1 MSNVNNVS
9 KERNIKLI
17 ALDLDGTT
25 LKNDKEISKRTVDA
39 LEAAHDKGVHVVI
52 ATGRGFK
59 SVPDN
64 VKSVKGI
71 EYVVCANGANIRRAA
86 DGELIYQSLIGEK
99 ETMDIVEYLKQSGRS
114 AEVFIDGRAYIG
126 QKEYDDV
133 VTGRV
138 TFRSKEYVTK
148 TRIPV
153 DDVVAFAEKHAGEI
167 ENISI
172 FFENIDEKPIIWE
185 ELSVLQNV
193 TVTSSFPYNIE
204 IGGEGTSKAS
214 ALAKLAEQLGVKK
227 EEMMCCGDSL
237 NDMAM
242 LKVAGLAVA
251 MANAEPAVKGAA
263 DYVTDTNENDGVA
276 KAVEKFV
283 LGM

>member
-1 MSNVNNVS
+1 M
-9 KERNIKLI
+9 
-17 ALDLDGTT
+17 
-25 LKNDKEISKRTVDA
+25 
-39 LEAAHDKGVHVVI
+39 
-52 ATGRGFK
+52 
-59 SVPDN
+59 
-64 VKSVKGI
+64 
-71 EYVVCANGANIRRAA
+71 
-86 DGELIYQSLIGEK
+86 
-99 ETMDIVEYLKQSGRS
+99 
-114 AEVFIDGRAYIG
+114 
-126 QKEYDDV
+126 
-133 VTGRV
+133 
-138 TFRSKEYVTK
+138 
-148 TRIPV
+148 
-153 DDVVAFAEKHAGEI
+153 
-167 ENISI
+167 
-172 FFENIDEKPIIWE
+172 
-185 ELSVLQNV
+185 QNV

-251 MANAEPAVKGAA
+251 MANAEPAVKGVA